1 VGHCIPGTGFRQDRR
16 KGSSRHVAHRFTHE
30 ERQRVLDT
38 VNDLCFADLAPAQI
52 AALLAEER
60 VYVGSESTI

>member
-1 VGHCIPGTGFRQDRR
+1 
-16 KGSSRHVAHRFTHE
+16 
-30 ERQRVLDT
+30 VLDT